1 MVAAGTGEGGA
12 AAGIMTVFEAGDSHM
27 KDSIVAA
34 GSAVE
39 ESSMVAADST
49 AVAADS
55 TAVAADF
62 TAAAGS
68 MAATDSEAGF
78 HNSWPSELPTAGG
91 DNCQPS
97 FLFFGATRRRLRL
110 RAP

>member
-1 MVAAGTGEGGA
+1 MGVMATMVAAGTGEGGA

-49 AVAADS
+49 
-55 TAVAADF
+55 
-62 TAAAGS
+62 GS